1 MKSIKRRQFL
11 RTGTVG
17 LATLAAG
24 ARWRADLLAAPLG
37 LDIGLALAGACT
49 LRQECQK
56 DLEGTLKKVAGIGYK
71 QVETS
76 AAGFSQGELCGPLES
91 FGSRVAAGSNRKASD
106 IRRILSANGLS
117 CPSAHYS
124 TSMMKSR
131 WEKHI
136 DDAKEVGLRYMI
148 CAGLEPSE
156 RKSLDDYRRMADFFN
171 QVGEQCQKAGIQ
183 FGYHNHNFEFQTFD
197 GVVAYD
203 ELLRRTDP
211 QLVQLQLDCFWIT
224 LAGKDPVDYFKRY
237 PGRFQL
243 LHIKDLKPGYG
254 PTTVPRQGPG
264 PFTEVGRGRIDW
276 ARVFAAAPQGGLK
289 HFYVE
294 QDYCD
299 QPSFESIKIS
309 YDYLRNLTV

>member
-37 LDIGLALAGACT
+37 PDIGLQLYT
-49 LRQECQK
+49 VRQECQE
-56 DLEGTLKKVAGIGYK
+56 DLEGTLNKVADIGYK
-71 QVETS
+71 RVETS
-76 AAGFSQGELCGPLES
+76 APFYS
-91 FGSRVAAGSNRKASD
+91 RKASE
-106 IRRILSANGLS
+106 IRRILRASGLS
-117 CPSAHYS
+117 CPSAHYN
-124 TSMMKSR
+124 TSMMKSS

-136 DDAKEVGLRYMI
+136 DYAKEVGLRYMI
-148 CAGLEPSE
+148 CAILEPSE
-156 RKSLDDYRRMADFFN
+156 RKSLDDYRRVADLFN
-171 QVGEQCQKAGIQ
+171 RVGEQCQKADIQ
-183 FGYHNHNFEFQTFD
+183 FGYHNHNFDFQTFD
-197 GVVAYD
+197 SVVAYD

-237 PGRFQL
+237 PGRFPL

-254 PTTVPRQGPG
+254 PTTVWDESPG

-294 QDYCD
+294 QDHCD
-299 QPSFESIKIS
+299 RPPLESIKIS